1 MNLDVRVECVDS
13 VCVCACAHLHRCV
26 YLSVTLRSYITAAN
40 RKARGSLQRAQNEP
54 STAAD
59 GMSLSYLALYS
70 FTSPPLPLSLL
81 LWWTPVPP
89 PGPPLGEIS
98 HETLDVLQNV

>member
-1 MNLDVRVECVDS
+1 MSVLNVLTVC
-13 VCVCACAHLHRCV
+13 VCVCACLHRCV
-26 YLSVTLRSYITAAN
+26 YLSVTLRPYITAAN

-70 FTSPPLPLSLL
+70 FTSTPPLPLPLSLL

-89 PGPPLGEIS
+89 PGPPLGKIS